1 VTERDDA
8 YVIEAAGGVLWRPVA
23 GEQPVEAALVHRPK
37 YDDWSIPKGKLSFR
51 EHVLIGA
58 LREVEE
64 ETGFR
69 AVPGRPLGEIR
80 YAKDGEPKRVRYWA
94 MRARDGAFA
103 PGPETDQLMWLPPR
117 EGQLHLVPER
127 DQEVLAGFATDVR
140 PTRAVVVLRHGSAGT
155 RATWSGEDADRPLD
169 ATGHAQAAVFSELL
183 DAYEVERVWS
193 AGLRRCVDTVRP
205 FAAEH
210 GRTVEIEPLFAEEGY
225 SLHAD
230 SAVAQMLALTR
241 TSSPVAVC
249 SQGGVVEGL
258 VEGLCTEL
266 GGALPPSDAVRKGG
280 FVVLH
285 LAVEGPPEV
294 VAVELFDPVA

>member
-1 VTERDDA
+1 MTERLDD

-37 YDDWSIPKGKLSFR
+37 YDDWSLPKGKLTPG

-69 AVPGRPLGEIR
+69 AAPGRPLGEIR
-80 YAKDGEPKRVRYWA
+80 YEKDGEPKRVRYWS
-94 MRARDGAFA
+94 MRARDGAFR
-103 PGPETDQLMWLPPR
+103 PGPETDQLMWVPPR
-117 EGQLHLVPER
+117 EGQLHLLPER

-140 PTRAVVVLRHGSAGT
+140 PTRPVVVLRHGSAGT
-155 RATWSGEDADRPLD
+155 RAAWTGDDADRPLD
-169 ATGHAQAAVFSELL
+169 AVGHAQAAVFAALL

-210 GRTVEIEPLFAEEGY
+210 GRTVEVEPLFSEAGFEVHSE
-225 SLHAD
+225 
-230 SAVAQMLALTR
+230 SAVAQMLALAR
-241 TSSPVAVC
+241 VSSPVAVC

-258 VEGLCTEL
+258 VAGLCAEL
-266 GGALPPSDAVRKGG
+266 GGAMAPTASVRKGG

-285 LAVEGPPEV
+285 LAAEGPAEV
-294 VAVELFDPVA
+294 VAAELFEPVA